1 MSDSP
6 KHKYTYRDAGVDID
20 AGQSFIDLIKPLAK
34 TTATQGSQAD
44 LGGFGGIFDPRAAG
58 FQDPVLVAATDC
70 VGTKLLLANAVGNHQ
85 TVGIDLVAMCVNDL
99 IVHGAKPLFFLDY
112 LATSKLNTDAASEV
126 IRGITIGCRQAGCAL
141 IGGETAEMPG
151 LYAPGHYDLAGFSVG
166 AAERGRL
173 LTGSNIGIGDQILGL
188 ESSGIH
194 SNGFSLVRKLIAEHN
209 VDLKEASPFDSSQ
222 SLAHLLLTPTRIY
235 VSSVLKLL
243 DQPESGVKGLAHIT
257 GGGFYENIQR
267 ILPPD
272 AAANLDAFRW
282 PLPKVFS
289 WLRQLGNVDPHEMAK
304 TFNCGI
310 GMVAVVG
317 EDEIEHVTKI
327 LGDAGETV
335 HHIGAIAPRNHEDEI
350 VAVHNIELAWK

>member
-6 KHKYTYRDAGVDID
+6 KHKYTYRDAGVDIE
-20 AGQSFIDLIKPLAK
+20 AGQNFVDLIKPLAK
-34 TTATQGSQAD
+34 TTAIKGSEAD
-44 LGGFGGIFDPRAAG
+44 LGGFGGVFDLRAAG
-58 FQDPVLVAATDC
+58 FEDPVLVAATDG
-70 VGTKLLLANAVGNHQ
+70 VGTKLLLANTVGSHQ

-99 IVHGAKPLFFLDY
+99 IVQGAKPLFFLDY
-112 LATSKLNTDAASEV
+112 LATSELNTDAASEV

-166 AAERGRL
+166 AAERDRL
-173 LTGSNIGIGDQILGL
+173 LTGNHIRVGDQILGL

-194 SNGFSLVRKLIAEHN
+194 ANGFSLVRKLISEHN

-235 VSSVLKLL
+235 VSSILNLL

-257 GGGFYENIQR
+257 GGGFYENIRR

-272 AAANLDAFRW
+272 VAADLDASRW
-282 PLPKVFS
+282 PLPRVFG
-289 WLRQLGNVDPHEMAK
+289 WLRQLGNVDLHEMTK

-310 GMVAVVG
+310 GMVAVVSEG
-317 EDEIEHVTKI
+317 KIKDVTKI

-335 HHIGAIAPRNHEDEI
+335 HHIGKITPRNHEDEI
-350 VAVHNIELAWK
+350 VAIHNLELAWK

>member
-1 MSDSP
+1 M
-6 KHKYTYRDAGVDID
+6 
-20 AGQSFIDLIKPLAK
+20 
-34 TTATQGSQAD
+34 
-44 LGGFGGIFDPRAAG
+44 
-58 FQDPVLVAATDC
+58 LVAATDG

-173 LTGSNIGIGDQILGL
+173 LTGNDIGIGDQILGL

-194 SNGFSLVRKLIAEHN
+194 SNGFSLVRKLIEEHN

-235 VSSVLKLL
+235 VSSVLNLL
-243 DQPESGVKGLAHIT
+243 DQPESGVKALAHIT

-272 AAANLDAFRW
+272 VAANLDAFRW
-282 PLPKVFS
+282 PLPKVFG
-289 WLRQLGNVDPHEMAK
+289 WLRQLGNVDPHEISK

-310 GMVAVVG
+310 GMVAVVSEG
-317 EDEIEHVTKI
+317 EVEHVTKI

-335 HHIGAIAPRNHEDEI
+335 HHIGEITPRNHEDEI